1 MAVSPFPFLR
11 KPSGQNK
18 ASPATIDRHKLGHAL
33 VLDGLITDEQLAH
46 ALNLQSTFPEKRL
59 GEILVEAKFVSQD
72 QMHDTLDR
80 LMSEMHLP
88 PIPESAQ
95 PYVHLDA
102 MTLHV
107 LSGRLGHPAVQSW
120 LDEAK
125 RATGISIKVEECS
138 VSDLE
143 SMRSTHSGNDAA
155 EFSAIRRVRQV
166 VFEGVNRKASDIHMT
181 LTKADGRGGLNVQY
195 RIDGSLEDGQ
205 EFPEAEGAQMFRA
218 MFQGM
223 AAVQDATVRD
233 LESQNAIIVDQSL
246 LRGPAGQNLGLSGI
260 RLARAPLYSGMNLAA
275 RLLYT
280 QSSEAYGDERLG
292 RLGYSKQQLRV
303 LHMLA
308 RRTVGMN
315 PITGPTGS
323 GKSTTLSQ
331 EIRTILDVRE
341 GVRIITIEDPIE
353 YEFKHKNVWQYL
365 IANAN
370 TDEDKSAAF
379 AGALKTALRQDPDI
393 IMVGEIRG
401 LETAREAINAALTGH
416 QVWTTLHVDDPFMIP
431 QRLIA
436 MGIDGYFLTDPKL
449 LSSLIA
455 QRLVKVMCPH
465 CSVPWDGGPI
475 PSIPD
480 DEADHL
486 RAWLPLAPF
495 ASGVRLRG
503 SGCEHCHRGYTGR
516 SVVAQVIPTDVNLLM
531 QMIDQGPMRARTD
544 YMARPDCELDMMT
557 HGMLKVLD
565 GQVDPR
571 SLIEVLG
578 PIEPP
583 AERLR
588 GLTADDI

>member
-1 MAVSPFPFLR
+1 MQHSV
-11 KPSGQNK
+11 
-18 ASPATIDRHKLGHAL
+18 DRHKLGHAL
-33 VLDGLITDEQLAH
+33 VLDGVITDEQLAQ
-46 ALNLQSTFPEKRL
+46 ALALQSAAPGKRL
-59 GEILVEAKFVSQD
+59 GEILVEQKLASND
-72 QMHDTLDR
+72 QVHDTLDR
-80 LMSEMHLP
+80 LMTGMNLP
-88 PIPESAQ
+88 SIPESAQ

-107 LSGRLGHPAVQSW
+107 MSGRLGHPAVQSW
-120 LDEAK
+120 LDEVH
-125 RATGISIKVEECS
+125 RATGFSVKVEECS
-138 VSDLE
+138 VADLE
-143 SMRSTHSGNDAA
+143 AMRGSKSGNDAA

-166 VFEGVNRKASDIHMT
+166 IFEGVKQKASDIHMT
-181 LTKADGRGGLNVQY
+181 LTKADGRGSLNVQY
-195 RIDGSLEDGQ
+195 RVNGSLEDGT
-205 EFPEAEGAQMFRA
+205 EFTETEGAQMVRA

-223 AAVQDATVRD
+223 AAVQDGTVRD
-233 LESQNAIIVDQSL
+233 LESQHAIIVDQSL
-246 LRGPAGQNLGLSGI
+246 LRGPNGKALGLSGI
-260 RLARAPLYSGMNLAA
+260 RLARAPLYSGVNLAA

-280 QSSEAYGDERLG
+280 QSNEASGDERLE
-292 RLGYSKQQLRV
+292 RLGYSKKQLRV
-303 LHMLA
+303 LNTLA
-308 RRTVGMN
+308 RRTVGIN

-331 EIRTILDVRE
+331 EIMTILDVRE

-370 TDEDKSAAF
+370 TDEEKSAAF
-379 AGALKTALRQDPDI
+379 AGMLKTALRQDPDI
-393 IMVGEIRG
+393 IMVGEVRG

-455 QRLVKVMCPH
+455 QRLTKVLCPH
-465 CSVPWDGGPI
+465 CSAPWDGGKI

-480 DEADHL
+480 EEVDHL
-486 RAWLPLAPF
+486 RAWASRAPF

-503 SGCEHCHRGYTGR
+503 PGCKLCNHGYKGR

-557 HGMLKVLD
+557 HGILKVLD

-583 AERLR
+583 AKGLR
-588 GLTADDI
+588 TLTTDDI